1 MKILNVIPV
10 PGLPVAGEVSAFMS
24 KALNPGNELV
34 TALTTFGPASIEGE
48 YDEALAAPAVL
59 DQCSKNAADC
69 AGAFVN
75 CFGDPGV
82 RGARELLDIP
92 VVGGFEPAMLLAMG
106 LADKISIVTVLKN
119 VVPMIRG
126 NIIKAGIQERVASV
140 RVVNIP
146 VLELGDFEKLIG
158 AIYEESKK
166 AIEQDGAEAIVLGCT
181 GMAGAAEA
189 IRDKLWG
196 DGYDVPVVD
205 PTLAA
210 VKLLEVYTQLGL
222 RPSKLTYMPIRQKER
237 I

>member
-10 PGLPVAGEVSAFMS
+10 PGLPVAGEVSAFMA
-24 KALNPGNELV
+24 KALNDGNKLV
-34 TALTTFGPASIEGE
+34 TALTTYGPASIEGE

-59 DQCSKNAADC
+59 DQCRENAAGC

-82 RGARELLDIP
+82 RAARELLDIP

-119 VVPMIRG
+119 VIPMIRS

-146 VLELGDFEKLIG
+146 VLELSDFDKLIS
-158 AIYEESKK
+158 AIYGESKK

-181 GMAGAAEA
+181 GLAGVAEA
-189 IRDKLWG
+189 IRVKLQG

-210 VKLLEVYTQLGL
+210 VKLLEVYGQLGL
-222 RPSKLTYMPIRQKER
+222 RPSKLTYMPIREKER
-237 I
+237 L